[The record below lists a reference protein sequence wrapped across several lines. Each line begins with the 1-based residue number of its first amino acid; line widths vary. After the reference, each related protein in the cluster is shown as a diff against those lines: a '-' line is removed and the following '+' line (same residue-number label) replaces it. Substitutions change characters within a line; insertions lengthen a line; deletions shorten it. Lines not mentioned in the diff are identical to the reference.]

1 MWCSPLYGP
10 IMYSNMFPIYFI
22 RGKKTRHIFKGNE
35 FTFVRKK
42 GMILLV
48 ILVILLLCFYS
59 LNLGWNCSH
68 LSVCSLIIT

>member
-1 MWCSPLYGP
+1 MWCSPLYCP

-42 GMILLV
+42 GTILLV
-48 ILVILLLCFYS
+48 ILVILLLCF
-59 LNLGWNCSH
+59 LLTKVGME
-68 LSVCSLIIT
+68 L